1 MKGDRIQKIRQIAQ
15 AYFDAWSSQDPAQ
28 VAAFYELDG
37 WLRVNDDAPANGREA
52 ITKVAKEFMT
62 AFPDMKVVL
71 DDVVLQDAD
80 AVCHWTWTGTSTGPG
95 GTGRPV
101 RISGFEIWQ
110 IGPND
115 LIASS
120 KGHFDAVE
128 YHRQLEL

>member
-1 MKGDRIQKIRQIAQ
+1 MEDRIQEIRRIAE
-15 AYFDAWSSQDPAQ
+15 AYFAAWSSQDPSQ
-28 VAAFYELDG
+28 VASFYELDG
-37 WLRVNDDAPANGREA
+37 WLSVNYDPPATGRAA
-52 ITKVAKEFMT
+52 ITEVAKGFMT

-71 DDVVLQDAD
+71 DDVVLQDVD
-80 AVCHWTWTGTSTGPG
+80 AVCHWTWTGTNVGPG

-101 RISGFEIWQ
+101 RISGFEVWQ
-110 IGPND
+110 IGSNG